1 MNKTKRFKIIHILNT
16 ENPFPKSELNFNS
29 SFELLISVMLSAQ
42 TKDKSVNNITNIL
55 YPIANT
61 PEKFIKLGILKLK
74 NHLKSI
80 GLYNKKAENII
91 NISKTFIKKKYN
103 FVPNKRSF
111 LESLPGVGRKTT
123 NVVLST
129 LYNIK
134 TIAVDTH
141 VFRVSNRSHFALGK
155 NVKEVEKKLMKVVPK
170 QYIHKIHHWFVLH
183 GRYICKSKKP
193 ICKKCCIKHY
203 CEYKKKNE

>member
-1 MNKTKRFKIIHILNT
+1 MNNAKRFKIINILNT
-16 ENPFPKSELNFNS
+16 KNPFPKSELNFNS
-29 SFELLISVMLSAQ
+29 DFELLISVMLSAQ
-42 TKDKSVNNITNIL
+42 TKDHSVNNITNIL

-61 PEKFIKLGILKLK
+61 PEKFIKLGIFKLK
-74 NHLKSI
+74 NYLKNI

-91 NISKTFIKKKYN
+91 NISKIFIKKKWR

-123 NVVLST
+123 NVILST
-129 LYNIK
+129 LYKIN

-155 NVKEVEKKLMKVVPK
+155 NVKIVEKKLMKVVPK
-170 QYIHKIHHWFVLH
+170 KYIHKIHHWFVLH
-183 GRYICKSKKP
+183 GRYVCKSKNP
-193 ICKKCCIKHY
+193 ICNQCCIKYY
-203 CEYKKKNE
+203 CEYEKNK